1 MKYSILITF
10 SIISVSTFAQE
21 SPLTFNRNTEF
32 NSGYYKFN
40 NRKETLLEKQIFD
53 IGKIK
58 NLNFQKIILK
68 DSKDNSSFS
77 VLGIM
82 TFFETFDSI
91 SKRTITFDK
100 EEVNLLINNLQI
112 LEQKTSSK
120 PSTESKY
127 KYLTKN
133 YLEVGSSFNE
143 ISNSWT
149 YYIKL
154 PNSSS
159 QNPILLDK
167 TEFKELLNILKKIE
181 KDL

>member
-1 MKYSILITF
+1 MKYSILIAF

-21 SPLTFNRNTEF
+21 SPLTVNRNKEF
-32 NSGYYKFN
+32 NSGYNNFN
-40 NRKETLLEKQIFD
+40 NKKETLLEKQIFN

-68 DSKDNSSFS
+68 DSKDNSSLS

-100 EEVNLLINNLQI
+100 QEVNLLINNLQN
-112 LEQKTSSK
+112 LEQKTASK
-120 PSTESKY
+120 PNAETKY

-143 ISNSWT
+143 ISNFWT
-149 YYIKL
+149 YFFNL
-154 PNSSS
+154 PNFSF
-159 QNPILLDK
+159 QNQILFNK
-167 TEFKELLNILKKIE
+167 TKFK
-181 KDL
+181 

>member
-1 MKYSILITF
+1 MKYSILIAL

-32 NSGYYKFN
+32 NSGYNNFN
-40 NRKETLLEKQIFD
+40 NKKETLLEKQIFN

-68 DSKDNSSFS
+68 DSKDNSSLS

-100 EEVNLLINNLQI
+100 QEVDR
-112 LEQKTSSK
+112 KS
-120 PSTESKY
+120 
-127 KYLTKN
+127 
-133 YLEVGSSFNE
+133 VV
-143 ISNSWT
+143 
-149 YYIKL
+149 
-154 PNSSS
+154 
-159 QNPILLDK
+159 
-167 TEFKELLNILKKIE
+167 
-181 KDL
+181 